1 MAANRTTKM
10 TNKAPATTLAWL
22 ILLASAVLEAVWA
35 TALGL
40 SDGFTRPLP
49 TLVFALTATLSMVG
63 LGMAVKRIPL
73 GTAYAVWVGIGAAL
87 TVGWAMATGVEPAS
101 PLKLLFIAGHCGLR
115 GGPEAAAGR
124 EILGGPGAPAQ
135 LSPRPEGS
143 STGDTPW
150 LRPARGKQRAG
161 ALEYPGADRGWG

>member
-1 MAANRTTKM
+1 MMAANRTPKSKT
-10 TNKAPATTLAWL
+10 KAPAATAAWL

-49 TLVFALTATLSMVG
+49 TLVFALTATLSMAG
-63 LGMAVKRIPL
+63 LGLAVKNIPL

-101 PLKLLFIAGHCGLR
+101 PLKLLFIAGIVGC
-115 GGPEAAAGR
+115 AAG
-124 EILGGPGAPAQ
+124 LKLLPAGGSTASPA
-135 LSPRPEGS
+135 LPPS
-143 STGDTPW
+143 
-150 LRPARGKQRAG
+150 
-161 ALEYPGADRGWG
+161 